1 MRIQSSVKVHINKF
15 TLIIILLLHYGNVFT
30 QELIRVQ
37 AKILNTSS
45 VGIPF
50 ASVSTKNKYGC
61 IANEMGEFIINAGLD
76 DSLYFS
82 SVGYV
87 HSSKSVSEITKNNN
101 IIVLDSI
108 SYNLGEL
115 VVTNAP
121 MVILNSRKKRI
132 IRHGYRMTSN
142 FWHGT
147 VYLNKSLK
155 NKQLLAV
162 RFKAGFRGSPPL
174 TLRLGVFSLDE
185 RGFPKENLLKK
196 EVIIPTTNKY
206 EWKSVDLENQ
216 ELFLNQDKLCVA
228 LELINPSTGNLIL
241 NEKYSPLIGTIESR
255 DQYPIFI
262 TNKLNKWVK
271 LGKSCPYFEL
281 TIR

>member
-1 MRIQSSVKVHINKF
+1 MRIQSSVKVHINKL
-15 TLIIILLLHYGNVFT
+15 TLIIILLLHYGNVFA

-37 AKILNTSS
+37 GKIISS
-45 VGIPF
+45 VGMGIPF
-50 ASVSTKNKYGC
+50 ASVSTKSKYGC
-61 IANEMGEFIINAGLD
+61 IANEKGEFIIQVGLN

-101 IIVLDSI
+101 TIVLDSI
-108 SYNLGEL
+108 AYNLGEL
-115 VVTNAP
+115 LVTNAP
-121 MVILNSRKKRI
+121 MVILNSLKKRI
-132 IRHGYRMTSN
+132 IRHSYMMTSN

-147 VYLNKSLK
+147 VYLNETLK
-155 NKQLLAV
+155 NRQLIAV

-174 TLRLGVFSLDE
+174 ALRLGVFSLDE
-185 RGFPKENLLKK
+185 GGFPKENLLKK
-196 EVIIPTTNKY
+196 EVIIPTSNKY

-216 ELFLNQDKLCVA
+216 DLLINQDKLCVA

-241 NEKYSPLIGTIESR
+241 NEKYSPLIGTIESKN
-255 DQYPIFI
+255 QYPIFI